1 MIESST
7 NGQVKKIKKLKKNA
21 RFRREQ
27 KLFAIE
33 GWKMVQEAVKHS
45 LARDIYVSEEAWEQW
60 QEKSFPSNMPVQVLS
75 SGLFQDLSDTVSPQ
89 GVLALVEMPY
99 YTLEEISAG
108 QAASLLILENIQDPG
123 NLGTMMRTAEGA
135 GMSGVLLGKGCVD
148 IYNPKAVRATMGSL
162 FRVPFLY
169 SDELTTDV
177 ELLKTK
183 GFTIYAAHLAGERE
197 YSQETYEGRTGIL
210 IGNEANGLSDE
221 ISARADRLV
230 KISMEGELE
239 SLNAAVCAALLMY
252 EVRRNRTLPIA

>member
-7 NGQVKKIKKLKKNA
+7 NAQIKKIKKIKKNA

-27 KLFAIE
+27 GLFAIE
-33 GWKMVQEAVKHS
+33 GWKMVQEAVRHG
-45 LARDIYVSEEAWEQW
+45 LARDIYVSEEALEQW
-60 QEKSFPSNMPVQVLS
+60 QEKPFSSNMPVQVLS
-75 SGLFQDLSDTVSPQ
+75 SGLFQELSDTVSPQ
-89 GVLALVEMPY
+89 GVLALVEMPH
-99 YTLEEISAG
+99 YTLDEICTG
-108 QAASLLILENIQDPG
+108 QTASLLILENIQDPG

-148 IYNPKAVRATMGSL
+148 IYNPKAIRATMGSL

-169 SDELTTDV
+169 SDELTTDI
-177 ELLKTK
+177 ELLKTR
-183 GFTIYAAHLAGERE
+183 GFTIYAAHLAGEVE
-197 YSQETYEGRTGIL
+197 YRQETYEGRTGIL

-221 ISARADRLV
+221 ISTRADRLV

-252 EVRRNRTLPIA
+252 EVRRNRRLPIA

>member
-7 NGQVKKIKKLKKNA
+7 NAQIKKIKKIKKNA

-27 KLFAIE
+27 GLFAIE
-33 GWKMVQEAVKHS
+33 GWKMVQEAVSHG
-45 LARDIYVSEEAWEQW
+45 LARAIYVSEDALEQW
-60 QEKSFPSNMPVQVLS
+60 QKKNLSPDVPVQVLS
-75 SGLFQDLSDTVSPQ
+75 PGLFQELSDTVSPQ
-89 GVLALVEMPY
+89 GVLALVEMPHY
-99 YTLEEISAG
+99 MLEEIC
-108 QAASLLILENIQDPG
+108 AAETSSLLILENIQDPG

-169 SDELTTDV
+169 SDDLTTDV

-183 GFTIYAAHLAGERE
+183 GFTIYAAHLSGEME
-197 YSQETYEGRTGIL
+197 YMQETYEGRTGIL

-221 ISARADRLV
+221 ISAAADRLV
-230 KISMEGELE
+230 KISMEGKLE

-252 EVRRNRTLPIA
+252 EVRRNRGDKTV